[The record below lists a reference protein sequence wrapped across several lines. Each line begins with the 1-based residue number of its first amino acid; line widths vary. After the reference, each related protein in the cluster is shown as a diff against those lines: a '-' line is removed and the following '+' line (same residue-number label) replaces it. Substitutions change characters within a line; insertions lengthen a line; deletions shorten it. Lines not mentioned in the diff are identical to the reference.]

1 MRHARLRWFF
11 SALVSVRGAIVGM
24 SVVVGVGL
32 AGAAFAES
40 PPAALQPTM
49 PSGPQPSTQIDGPVL
64 RFDWP
69 AIEVGVASYE
79 AGPTGVTVFRF
90 PKRAAAAVDVRGGA
104 PGTVNT
110 DALRLGAD
118 APFLDALVFTGGS
131 MYGEGAITGTANAL
145 ADLGVHGTKWGDIA
159 VVTGAV
165 IYDFEG
171 HRLNEIHPDEAL
183 ARAAVQSL
191 RPGVF
196 PLGAQG
202 AGRMAMQGGFF
213 GCDAHSG
220 QGGAVRTHGKVKI
233 AAFVV
238 VNASGS
244 VTDRAGNIVKCHRN
258 PLWPDESSVSRLL
271 ARIGTGTLLTDAGAA
286 AGPTHNTTLS
296 LVVTNRRMNMYELQ
310 RLAVQAH
317 TSMARAIQ
325 PFSTEDD
332 GDTLFAVSTEE
343 LPADASGLSD
353 VQIDTL
359 AGEALWDAVLASVP
373 DEADVPLGAG
383 KSGPASLA
391 GPAQVM
397 VPAHPA
403 EPARLAKQELARVS
417 GRYRFGPHALLQF
430 SPSGG
435 VLMLRSD
442 ASRFFDIPHDK
453 PVVLTARSATQ
464 FYIEGRYRTR
474 VEFIIGPDGTATEA
488 IINPGRWAQHG
499 LRIAP

>member
-11 SALVSVRGAIVGM
+11 SALVGVSGAIAGVC
-24 SVVVGVGL
+24 VVVGVGL

-40 PPAALQPTM
+40 PPPALQPTM
-49 PSGPQPSTQIDGPVL
+49 PSGLQPSTLIDGPVL

-90 PKRAAAAVDVRGGA
+90 PRRAAAAVDVRGGA

-145 ADLGVHGTKWGDIA
+145 ADLGVHGSNWGDIA

-171 HRLNEIHPDEAL
+171 HRLNEIHPDETL
-183 ARAAVQSL
+183 ARAAVQSV

-213 GCDAHSG
+213 GCDSHSG
-220 QGGAVRTHGKVKI
+220 QGGAIRTRGKVRI

-258 PLWPDESSVSRLL
+258 ALWRDESSVSRLL
-271 ARIGTGTLLTDAGAA
+271 ARIGTGTLLTEAGAA

-296 LVVTNRRMNMYELQ
+296 LVITNRRMNMYELQ

-317 TSMARAIQ
+317 TSLARAIQ

-343 LPADASGLSD
+343 LPPEASELSD

-359 AGEALWDAVLASVP
+359 AGETLWDAVLASVP
-373 DEADVPLGAG
+373 DEPDEPLAAR
-383 KSGPASLA
+383 KSGPANLGGPVQVIA
-391 GPAQVM
+391 PAQLTQS
-397 VPAHPA
+397 
-403 EPARLAKQELARVS
+403 ARLTGQELARVS

-430 SPSGG
+430 SASGG
-435 VLMLRSD
+435 ALVLRSD

-453 PVVLTARSATQ
+453 RVVLTSRSATQ
-464 FYIEGRYRTR
+464 FYIEGRYGTR

-488 IINPGRWAQHG
+488 VINPGRWAQHG
-499 LRIAP
+499 LRLAP